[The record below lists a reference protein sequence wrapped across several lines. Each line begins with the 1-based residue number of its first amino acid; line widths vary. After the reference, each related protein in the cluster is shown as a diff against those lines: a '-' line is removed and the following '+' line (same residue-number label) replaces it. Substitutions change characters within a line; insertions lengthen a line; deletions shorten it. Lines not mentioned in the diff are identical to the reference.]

1 MAYIYMDE
9 SGDLGFDITKWRT
22 SKFFVITFL
31 ITKDE
36 KTPNII
42 MKKSFNWMK
51 HKKIKI
57 KWWVF
62 HAFSHL
68 ESTIQ
73 KVLNIAIEYDI
84 SIMALVLDKRKV
96 YSYTNSEKHVLY
108 NIIVNKLL
116 DAVINKNLVSDK
128 DEIIHFIASRRE
140 TSKTL
145 NEQFV
150 NYLKNKHKDQPNIIF
165 EIKTPHQS
173 KGLQLVDTISFSIYK
188 KYENNNLDFYEIF
201 EKKIK
206 IEDGFFD

>member
-62 HAFSHL
+62 YAFSHL

-84 SIMALVLDKRKV
+84 SIMTLVLDKRKV

-188 KYENNNLDFYEIF
+188 KYENNNLDFYVIF